1 MAGGPITPMSAMPKT
16 AGKVFPYVYSGARD
30 HEGLGVMASLDGD
43 ATWNL
48 VFPLP
53 PADPT
58 GTLKLVIS
66 SLANAGGTQSAYLRV
81 LWAAVAA
88 AEEPDDIAL
97 GDEHGGGDL
106 EIEHTAAGADD
117 LIITK
122 VTLDVDTITY
132 GTDQWLVMNIDLKTA
147 SWDLAVIWMF
157 IPYLI
162 WE

>member
-1 MAGGPITPMSAMPKT
+1 MPMSAMPLT
-16 AGKVFPYVYSGARD
+16 AGKVFPYVYAGARY

-53 PADPT
+53 PSDPSD
-58 GTLKLVIS
+58 TLKLVIAS
-66 SLANAGGTQSAYLRV
+66 MANAGATQSAYLRV
-81 LWAAVAA
+81 LWAAVAN

-97 GDEHGGGDL
+97 NDEHSGGDL

-117 LIITK
+117 LVVTK
-122 VTLDVDTITY
+122 VTLDADTITY
-132 GTDQWLVMNIDLKTA
+132 GTDQLLVMNIDLKTA
-147 SWDLAVIWMF
+147 SWDLAVVWVF
-157 IPYLI
+157 WPYLI